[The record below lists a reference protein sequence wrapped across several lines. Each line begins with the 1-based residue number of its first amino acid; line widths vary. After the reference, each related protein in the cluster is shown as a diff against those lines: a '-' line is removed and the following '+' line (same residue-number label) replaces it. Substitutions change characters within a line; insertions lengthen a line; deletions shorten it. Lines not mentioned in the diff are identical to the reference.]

1 MFRRYLPLAAPL
13 LFLAAT
19 AVSSSAQTTSGGAGL
34 RSRIQQE
41 LFTFGDCG
49 APLCLD
55 LDNEHGDHFLPALAQ
70 GNDAVILFM
79 TDAIGNA
86 PLSVPL
92 GATSGGATF
101 SIVGGLPI
109 RSSISAGPSFG
120 ERTQTLGRGRFYM
133 GASVTGVE
141 FTSLNGTPLDAIRMN
156 FAHQDNDP
164 DSTFGSPTFENDVMA
179 LSLQMNVNV
188 VVGTLALTYGLTDF
202 IDVGVAVP
210 FVRTEVS
217 GLSTAQMLPFETGAI
232 HNFGGSATDP
242 ILRATA
248 SMEGTASGIGDVAA
262 RLKINLGQTSKMGV
276 GLLAEARLPTG
287 DEENLLGVGAAQIR
301 ATALYSA
308 QFGTFSPHVNI
319 GYAART
325 GENQVDGVVLQG
337 AFDNLL
343 SDWAT
348 LSAGIESEITVGENP
363 FTLPGDFT
371 LEQPYV
377 RQFPATNIQNLDG
390 NLLRMS
396 LGAKFTVRG
405 GTVINTNAI
414 FPLREVGLQ
423 PDFIWTVGLEW
434 GF

>member
-1 MFRRYLPLAAPL
+1 MLRRFLPAALAA
-13 LFLAAT
+13 AA
-19 AVSSSAQTTSGGAGL
+19 AFVPCSAAAQDQAGL
-34 RSRIQQE
+34 RTRIQEE

-49 APLCLD
+49 TPLCLD
-55 LDNEHGDHFLPALAQ
+55 LDNFHGDHFLPALAE
-70 GNDAVILFM
+70 GNDAVILFL
-79 TDAIGNA
+79 TEAIGNA

-101 SIVGGLPI
+101 SIVGGLPV

-120 ERTQTLGRGRFYM
+120 ERTQTLGRGRFYL

-141 FTSLNGTPLDAIRMN
+141 FTSINGTPLGAVRMN

-164 DSTFGSPTFENDVMA
+164 DSIFGNPQFENDVMA
-179 LSLQMNVNV
+179 LDLQMNVNV
-188 VVGTLALTYGLTDF
+188 LVGTLALTYGITDF
-202 IDVGVAVP
+202 IDLGVAVP

-217 GLSTAQMLPFETGAI
+217 GLTTAQMLPFETGAI
-232 HNFGGSATDP
+232 HRFGGTSTDP

-248 SMEGTASGIGDVAA
+248 SMEGTASGIGDIAA
-262 RLKINLGQTSKMGV
+262 RLKINFGQTPSMGV

-287 DEENLLGVGAAQIR
+287 DEDNLLGVGAAQIR

-308 QFGTFSPHVNI
+308 QFGSFSPHLNV

-325 GENQVDGVVLQG
+325 GENQVDGVIIQG

-348 LSAGIESEITVGENP
+348 LSAGIESEITLGDNP
-363 FTLPGDFT
+363 FSLPQEFA
-371 LEQPYV
+371 LQEPYV
-377 RQFPATNIQNLDG
+377 RQFPATNIQNLDDD
-390 NLLRMS
+390 LLRMS

-405 GTVINTNAI
+405 GTVINANTI

-423 PDFIWTVGLEW
+423 PDFIWTLGLEW